1 VGAFVNKGIEFG
13 LNYQILNNLSLNSNY
28 GYVDMEKPI
37 TGAPKNKFYAGVTY
51 RPGKFTL
58 STGAQVI
65 DNLYLSTG
73 ENSQTGNYT
82 LIDMRIAYRPLKW
95 LEVFAKGD
103 NLLGQKY
110 ETMLG
115 YPMPGGIIMGGI
127 SLNL

>member
-1 VGAFVNKGIEFG
+1 
-13 LNYQILNNLSLNSNY
+13 
-28 GYVDMEKPI
+28 M
-37 TGAPKNKFYAGVTY
+37 TY

-58 STGAQVI
+58 SAGAQVI

-73 ENSQTGNYT
+73 ENARTSNYT

-103 NLLGQKY
+103 NLSGQKY

-115 YPMPGGIIMGGI
+115 YPMPGNILMGGI